1 MLDCP
6 GVVLMPLEKRLQTL
20 EGQLLKITEILE
32 HSLTETQKLA
42 EIVRDMGRAGETNAP
57 DGPF

>member
-1 MLDCP
+1 
-6 GVVLMPLEKRLQTL
+6 MPLEKRLQTL